1 LLGKPRI
8 QASIRGAPNC
18 SLRDIEKQRFCAENG
33 MQINQSQYTIQD
45 YPREAPRKLSG
56 CILEDVEG
64 LQIVASGVATFK
76 GGRVQGGFAEGYP
89 TGGKGRVQAEIN

>member
-1 LLGKPRI
+1 
-8 QASIRGAPNC
+8 
-18 SLRDIEKQRFCAENG
+18 